1 MNFTSPLFLIFYP
14 AVLLLYC
21 KIKAKYRKTL
31 LIAASWFFYIAG
43 GGLKD
48 GFVLLFITLI
58 SWYGAWKISKT
69 PDIKLK
75 KKILIAV
82 ITVCVSCLI
91 VFKIGELTAA
101 GVSFYI
107 FQAMS
112 YVFDVYRGRLKYEE
126 NLGCYSLY
134 LSFFP
139 QLVAGPIE
147 RADKLLPSLKRCAL
161 PEKRDL
167 VSGLWLMLRGF
178 FKKTAI
184 ADYMA
189 LFADKGFES
198 PYQFDGIIVILS
210 ALMFA
215 VQIYC
220 DFSGYTD
227 IARGA
232 AKMLGIELSENFDR
246 PYRSENIREFW
257 HRWHKSLT
265 NWFTD
270 YVYIPLGGGR
280 KGLPRR
286 CLNTMIVFSL
296 SGLWHGLSANYL
308 VWGALHGLLMV
319 GYNIYS
325 AYGKHW
331 EKSKIKRVLSRLGT
345 FSFVVISWIFFRAEN
360 LGCAFNMI
368 SALIL
373 NPFGSGING
382 AFAFLGIELV
392 DFIHIAAVIAVLIML
407 ERLPV
412 SFPDFRRDRAFS
424 ALVCFLML
432 NAVILSMLSV
442 YAENGG
448 NAFIYFRF

>member
-14 AVLLLYC
+14 AVLLIFR
-21 KIKAKYRKTL
+21 KINAEYRRAL

-48 GFVLLFITLI
+48 GLVLLFITLV
-58 SWYGAWKISKT
+58 SWYGAKKISGNS
-69 PDIKLK
+69 DVGFK
-75 KKILIAV
+75 KKILITIIV
-82 ITVCVSCLI
+82 ICVSCLVI
-91 VFKIGELTAA
+91 FKTGEMTAA

-112 YVFDVYRGRLKYEE
+112 YIFDVYYGRLKNEE
-126 NLGCYSLY
+126 SLNCYSLY

-147 RADKLLPSLKRCAL
+147 RADKLLPSLKKCAL
-161 PEKRDL
+161 PNKHDL
-167 VSGLWLMLRGF
+167 VIGFWLMLRGF
-178 FKKTAI
+178 FKKTAV

-198 PYQFDGIIVILS
+198 PDPNGITVILA

-215 VQIYC
+215 IQIYC

-232 AKMLGIELSENFDR
+232 AKMLGIDLSENFDR
-246 PYRSENIREFW
+246 PYLSENIREFW

-286 CLNTMIVFSL
+286 CLNIMIVFLL

-308 VWGALHGLLMV
+308 FWGALHGLLMTAYTV
-319 GYNIYS
+319 YS
-325 AYGKHW
+325 KYKKNN
-331 EKSKIKRVLSRLGT
+331 ESSKVKRVLSRLGT
-345 FSFVVISWIFFRAEN
+345 FSFVVLSWIFFRAEN
-360 LGCAFNMI
+360 LGGAFKMI
-368 SALIL
+368 SVLVL
-373 NPFGSGING
+373 DPLGSGLND
-382 AFAFLGIELV
+382 AFAFLGVKIV
-392 DFIHIAAVIAVLIML
+392 DFICIPAVIFILIML
-407 ERLPV
+407 ERLP
-412 SFPDFRRDRAFS
+412 FPDFKRKKELS
-424 ALVCFLML
+424 ALVCFLMIH
-432 NAVILSMLSV
+432 AVVLSMLSV
-442 YAENGG
+442 YAQNGG